1 MAENTR
7 MKELQT
13 AITSMAATIQ
23 KLAEDAERRHSE
35 YLHHRNTDLGHLER
49 VEAHL
54 GTLKIDS
61 AISDGSNSHTTPP
74 PFQVRNV
81 KLDFSRFDGNDVLHW
96 IFKAEQFFEFYST
109 PDTQRLTIAAV
120 HMDKD
125 VVPWFQMRAC
135 DNPFQSWIG
144 LTRALELE
152 FVPSPYDLPHSTLF
166 KLTQTDTVNSYY
178 LQFTALANRSDGLS
192 SDAILDCFISGL
204 RPEIK
209 RDVLAQS
216 PRTLSRACALAKLFE
231 EKYPTRP
238 KPFQAAPIT
247 RPFSSFPNNQNR
259 NPTST
264 INQNALPPLLP
275 TPNLKPRPQ
284 LSRTPSVKNISP
296 AEMQLR
302 RDKGLC
308 FTCDEKFS
316 FSHRCLNRQYLLLQ
330 ADDEDIVTSE
340 EGLLDS
346 PVDATDEETQNTQDH
361 HLSFNALNGSGGVGT
376 LRFLGHIQGKPVQVL
391 IDSGSSD
398 NFLQPRIAKFL
409 QLPVEHASQ
418 FKVLVGNGQSL
429 EVAGFVNNLQVSIQG
444 HTITLL
450 VYLLPLTGAN
460 LVLGAPWL
468 ATLGSHI
475 ADYRAMSIKFHLD
488 NTFITLHG
496 EQTRTPSQAHYHHI
510 KRLSATKS
518 IAECFSLHF
527 ISTQSV
533 VTPNLEIPMDLD
545 HELRTLLLKYSMVFN
560 PPTGLPPKRTQ
571 DHAIPLVK
579 GSNPVKVKPY
589 RYAHSQKSQIEKM
602 VMEMLQQGI
611 IQPSSSP
618 FSSPV
623 LLVKKKGG
631 SWRFSTD
638 YRALNAITIKDSFP
652 IPTVDEL
659 LDELFGAT

>member
-1 MAENTR
+1 MV
-7 MKELQT
+7 
-13 AITSMAATIQ
+13 ATIQ

-35 YLHHRNTDLGHLER
+35 YLHHRNTDLGRLER

-61 AISDGSNSHTTPP
+61 SISGGSNSHTTPP

-81 KLDFSRFDGNDVLHW
+81 KLDFPRFDGNDVLHW

-109 PDTQRLTIAAV
+109 PDTQHLTIAVV
-120 HMDKD
+120 HMDMD
-125 VVPWFQMRAC
+125 VVPWFQMRAR

-152 FVPSPYDLPHSTLF
+152 FGHSPYDLPRSTLF

-178 LQFTALANRSDGLS
+178 LQFTALANRSEGLS
-192 SDAILDCFISGL
+192 SYAILDCFISGL

-231 EKYPTRP
+231 EKYPTQP

-247 RPFSSFPNNQNR
+247 RPLSSFPNNQNR

-264 INQNALPPLLP
+264 INQNPLPPLLP

-316 FSHRCLNRQYLLLQ
+316 FSHRCPNRQYLLLQ

-361 HLSFNALNGSGGVGT
+361 HLSFNALNGSAGVGT
-376 LRFLGHIQGKPVQVL
+376 LQFLGHIQGKPVQVL
-391 IDSGSSD
+391 IDSGISD

-444 HTITLL
+444 HTITLP
-450 VYLLPLTGAN
+450 VYLLPLIGAD

-468 ATLGSHI
+468 ATLGPHI

-496 EQTRTPSQAHYHHI
+496 E
-510 KRLSATKS
+510 
-518 IAECFSLHF
+518 
-527 ISTQSV
+527 
-533 VTPNLEIPMDLD
+533 
-545 HELRTLLLKYSMVFN
+545 
-560 PPTGLPPKRTQ
+560 
-571 DHAIPLVK
+571 
-579 GSNPVKVKPY
+579 
-589 RYAHSQKSQIEKM
+589 
-602 VMEMLQQGI
+602 
-611 IQPSSSP
+611 
-618 FSSPV
+618 
-623 LLVKKKGG
+623 
-631 SWRFSTD
+631 
-638 YRALNAITIKDSFP
+638 
-652 IPTVDEL
+652 
-659 LDELFGAT
+659 